1 MRRSR
6 DKEAVTH
13 TVVIIG
19 YGNLGRQDDGLGF
32 MMAEGI
38 EALGLPFVTSEAD
51 MQLQIEDAA
60 TISEHDIAVF
70 VDAEIDGPEPFS
82 VKQIKPSLEISF
94 TSHSVTPESILAI
107 CEDHLKH
114 TPQAWLVGIRGY
126 SFEFEEGL
134 TPEAEENYE
143 AAFSFLTQKLTEW
156 TKHPTSRLELDQ

>member
-1 MRRSR
+1 MKRSKDR
-6 DKEAVTH
+6 NAVSH

-38 EALGLPFVTSEAD
+38 DALGLPSVTSEAD

-60 TISEHDIAVF
+60 TISEHDIAIF
-70 VDAEIDGPEPFS
+70 VDAEIAGPEPFS
-82 VKQIKPSLEISF
+82 VKRIKPSPEISF
-94 TSHSVTPESILAI
+94 TSHSVTPESIIAI

-126 SFEFEEGL
+126 SFEFCEGL
-134 TPEAEENYE
+134 PPKAQKNYD
-143 AAFSFLTQKLTEW
+143 AAFSFLKEKLTEW
-156 TKHPTSRLELDQ
+156 SENPQERLELDQ